1 MVDGA
6 ASAQLEPIPQPP
18 GKPIVGNLFELES
31 GAAVQSLNRLAR
43 DYGPI
48 FKISVMGRE
57 AIFVWGFALADE
69 LCDTQ
74 RFDKLPG
81 AGARQARAFAGDGLF
96 TTDTDNP
103 NWQKAHRI
111 LMPAFSQQ
119 AMQAYFPEM
128 LDIAVQLV
136 KKWQRLNPGDE
147 INVPADTTRLTL
159 DTIGLCGFGY
169 RFNSFYRERPHPF
182 VEAMTR
188 CLVEAMDRTSRLPV
202 QDRVSVREH
211 RQFDADVQSM
221 NALVD
226 RLIEERLAQPEQP
239 GARPDLLGYM
249 LNTVDKQTGE
259 RLDDVNIRYQVI
271 NFLVAGHETTS
282 GLLSFTLYALLH
294 HPEVLARAYEEVDRV
309 LGSDP
314 SARASIEQVR
324 QLRYLTQILNEAL
337 RLWPPA
343 PGFTVH
349 SLADE
354 TIIGGK
360 YRLTRDQPV
369 MILTAMLH
377 RDPSVWGPDAEEFNP
392 DHFSPE
398 AQAQRPANAFK
409 AFGNGQRACIGRQF
423 AMQEATLALGM
434 ILQNFE
440 LIDDRHYQLAIKET
454 LTQKPDGFTI
464 QVRRRRTTPART
476 DTVGAAATGSKA

>member
-1 MVDGA
+1 V
-6 ASAQLEPIPQPP
+6 P
-18 GKPIVGNLFELES
+18 GRPIVGNLFELES
-31 GAAVQSLNRLAR
+31 GAAVQSVNRLAR

-48 FKISVMGRE
+48 FKISLLGRE
-57 AIFVWGFALADE
+57 AIFVSSFALADE

-74 RFDKLPG
+74 RFDKQPG

-119 AMQAYFPEM
+119 AMQAYFPGM
-128 LDIAVQLV
+128 LDIAVQLI
-136 KKWQRLNPGDE
+136 KKWQRLNPDDE
-147 INVPADTTRLTL
+147 VNVPADTTRLTL
-159 DTIGLCGFGY
+159 DAIGLCGFGY

-182 VEAMTR
+182 VEAMVR
-188 CLVEAMDRTSRLPV
+188 CLTESGERAKGRPV
-202 QDRVSVREH
+202 RDTISVRER
-211 RQFDADVQSM
+211 RQFDADVEVM
-221 NALVD
+221 NTLVD

-259 RLDDVNIRYQVI
+259 RLDDTNIRYQVI

-294 HPEVLARAYEEVDRV
+294 QPEVLARAYEEVDRV
-309 LGSDP
+309 LGSDTAVLP
-314 SARASIEQVR
+314 SMEQVR
-324 QLRYLTQILNEAL
+324 QLHYLTQILNEAL

-343 PGFTVH
+343 PGFTVR

-354 TIIGGK
+354 TVIGGK

-434 ILQNFE
+434 ILQRFE
-440 LIDDRHYQLAIKET
+440 LIDHKHYQLVIKET
-454 LTQKPDGFTI
+454 LTQKPDDFTI
-464 QVRRRRTTPART
+464 KVQRRRPKSAQP
-476 DTVGAAATGSKA
+476 GAIHAAAGGAER